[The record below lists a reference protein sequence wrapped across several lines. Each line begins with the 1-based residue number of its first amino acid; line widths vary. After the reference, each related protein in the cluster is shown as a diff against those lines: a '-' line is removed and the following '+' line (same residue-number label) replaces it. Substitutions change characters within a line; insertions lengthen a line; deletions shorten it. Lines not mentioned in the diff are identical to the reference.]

1 MFVNGETTRL
11 LLIEN
16 FTTDHLMLSRGS
28 VSMELEFRHTLHAD
42 VEKLIFEYL
51 MKNLWFSLGSRLR
64 ISVGDLSWF

>member
-28 VSMELEFRHTLHAD
+28 VSIELEFRHTLHAD
-42 VEKLIFEYL
+42 VEKLIL
-51 MKNLWFSLGSRLR
+51 N
-64 ISVGDLSWF
+64 I